1 MAAPKQHS
9 LLLETDG
16 APLQDETSEPTSDG
30 ARDERAELS
39 GTMAGER
46 PRAALPVAP
55 DIPPELCP
63 VRLTALEHD
72 ASLFEVDLREAELA
86 GGWAVGVSFR
96 SSTLRAVDLAGS
108 ELEQLHVLDA
118 TLGGC
123 NLANVA
129 ARRASLVRVSV
140 TGCRLTGITLFEA
153 FVRDATF
160 AGCRIDLASFGS
172 CRLQQVTFEDCA
184 LTQTDFL
191 QSELQSVRFHDC
203 DLTRADFRGAKLDR
217 CELRGCDLEGA
228 HGIEALAGSAMP
240 WADIVQHAGT
250 WAAALGID
258 VLDDT

>member
-1 MAAPKQHS
+1 MQ
-9 LLLETDG
+9 TDRE
-16 APLQDETSEPTSDG
+16 D
-30 ARDERAELS
+30 RAELS
-39 GTMAGER
+39 NTMAPER
-46 PRAALPVAP
+46 PRAAVPVAP
-55 DIPPELCP
+55 DIPRELAA
-63 VRLTALEHD
+63 VQLTTLAHD
-72 ASLFEVDLREAELA
+72 ASLFEVELREAELA
-86 GGWAVGVSFR
+86 GGGAVGVSFR
-96 SSTLRAVDLAGS
+96 GSALHAVDLSGS

-123 NLANVA
+123 NLANVT
-129 ARRASLVRVSV
+129 ARRASLVRVAV

-172 CRLQQVTFEDCA
+172 CRLQQVTFEDCV

-203 DLTRADFRGAKLDR
+203 DLTQADFRGAKLDR

-228 HGIEALAGSAMP
+228 HGVERLAGSAMP